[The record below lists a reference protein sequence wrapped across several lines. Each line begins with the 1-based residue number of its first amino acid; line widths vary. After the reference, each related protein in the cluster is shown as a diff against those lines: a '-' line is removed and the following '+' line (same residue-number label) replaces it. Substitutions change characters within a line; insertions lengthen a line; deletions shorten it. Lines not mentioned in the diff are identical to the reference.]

1 MRTFADVN
9 ILGYVGQ
16 DPETR
21 TVSGDVQI
29 TTFSVAVSEERKD
42 KAGEKIKTTSWF
54 NCTAFNRTAEIIAT
68 HVKKGNAVY
77 VKGRLKIEEY
87 EKDGVKK
94 YATKVIVGEIVM
106 LPKGDKAAGGAGT
119 SAENDCPF

>member
-16 DPETR
+16 DPETK

-54 NCTAFNRTAEIIAT
+54 NCTAFNRTAEIIGT
-68 HVKKGNAVY
+68 HVKKGHAVY
-77 VKGRLKIEEY
+77 VKGRLKIEE
-87 EKDGVKK
+87 
-94 YATKVIVGEIVM
+94 
-106 LPKGDKAAGGAGT
+106 
-119 SAENDCPF
+119 